1 LLEFHVFILR
11 SKQNQDRKL
20 IKADVQTAPTK
31 TKSGARLELEQYLN
45 TRLQATE
52 GLNAQESRLAG
63 FKRRAYLLVCL
74 AGFPGILVGFLSTT
88 DSVLRLLFAIL
99 LLCTAINIALNLNA
113 RVEIGQIERLG
124 FWYSAVF
131 ILSRA
136 AYSLFRAQN
145 EIAVMAVFHETYS
158 SIALIGLMAYIML
171 NTRTA
176 LRAALIVF
184 GIMLTLNTIKLVSM
198 PITPTLAELRNLLI
212 GQFSLAGA
220 FLAFSYVLALTKD
233 LLAVEQI
240 RSSTDPLTGAA
251 NRWQMY
257 NSLERE
263 WLACQNQKRTF
274 GVILLDIDHFKSI
287 NDLHGHHAGDTVLQ
301 ELTKVF
307 QKSLGNLGS
316 VGRWGGEEFLILL
329 PHATLEQARVQAETL
344 KASLAKHKFKTGQVT
359 ASFGVASLLPK
370 ESTNELMRRADENL
384 YSAKLSGRN
393 RVEIKA
399 RVLQEFD
406 LEFQD
411 PRATKHS

>member
-1 LLEFHVFILR
+1 
-11 SKQNQDRKL
+11 
-20 IKADVQTAPTK
+20 VQTALRK
-31 TKSGARLELEQYLN
+31 NKSGARLELEHPLSTKSQPS
-45 TRLQATE
+45 E
-52 GLNAQESRLAG
+52 GLSAQESRLAG

-74 AGFPGILVGFLSTT
+74 AGFPGIMVGFFSTG
-88 DSVLRLLFAIL
+88 DWVLKFSFVVL
-99 LLCTAINIALNLNA
+99 LLCTATNIALNINP
-113 RVEIGQIERLG
+113 RVRIGQIERFG
-124 FWYSAVF
+124 FWYSAIF

-145 EIAVMAVFHETYS
+145 EMAVTAVFHETYS

-176 LRAALIVF
+176 LRAALVVF
-184 GIMLTLNTIKLVSM
+184 GIMLTLNAIKLVSM
-198 PITPTLAELRNLLI
+198 PVTPTLPDLRNLLI

-274 GVILLDIDHFKSI
+274 SVILLDIDHFKSI
-287 NDLHGHHAGDTVLQ
+287 NDLYGHHAGDTVLQ
-301 ELTKVF
+301 ELTRVF
-307 QKSLGNLGS
+307 KKSLGNLGS
-316 VGRWGGEEFLILL
+316 LGRWGGEEFLILL

-344 KASLAKHKFKTGQVT
+344 KATLAKHKFKTGQVT
-359 ASFGVASLLPK
+359 ASFGVASLLPS
-370 ESTNELMRRADENL
+370 ETTNDLIRRADENL

-399 RVLQEFD
+399 RVAPEFD
-406 LEFQD
+406 LAFKD
-411 PRATKHS
+411 PRATNHS

>member
-1 LLEFHVFILR
+1 M
-11 SKQNQDRKL
+11 S
-20 IKADVQTAPTK
+20 TK
-31 TKSGARLELEQYLN
+31 
-45 TRLQATE
+45 LQATE
-52 GLNAQESRLAG
+52 GLSAQESRLAG

-74 AGFPGILVGFLSTT
+74 AGFPGIAVGFFNTSEF
-88 DSVLRLLFAIL
+88 VLKMLFVVL
-99 LLCTAINIALNLNA
+99 LLCTATNIALNLNP
-113 RVEIGQIERLG
+113 RVQIGQIERFG
-124 FWYSAVF
+124 FWYSAIF

-145 EIAVMAVFHETYS
+145 ETAVTAVFHETYS

-171 NTRTA
+171 STRTA

-184 GIMLTLNTIKLVSM
+184 GAMLTLDTVKIMSM
-198 PITPTLAELRNLLI
+198 PATPARSGLIDLLI
-212 GQFSLAGA
+212 GQLSLAGA

-263 WLACQNQKRTF
+263 WQACQNQKRTF
-274 GVILLDIDHFKSI
+274 SVILLDIDHFKSI
-287 NDLHGHHAGDTVLQ
+287 NDLYGHHAGDAVLQ
-301 ELTKVF
+301 ELTQVF
-307 QKSLGNLGS
+307 QKTLGNLGS

-329 PHATLEQARVQAETL
+329 PHATLEQARIQAETL
-344 KASLAKHKFKTGQVT
+344 RTTLAKHKFKTGQVT
-359 ASFGVASLLPK
+359 ASFGVASLLPL
-370 ESTNELMRRADENL
+370 ESTNDLMRRADENL

-399 RVLQEFD
+399 RVSSEFD
-406 LEFQD
+406 FRFKD
-411 PRATKHS
+411 PRATNHS

>member
-1 LLEFHVFILR
+1 MLCKYRYITFAMVLGSSWSQSL
-11 SKQNQDRKL
+11 STKL
-20 IKADVQTAPTK
+20 QP
-31 TKSGARLELEQYLN
+31 
-45 TRLQATE
+45 TE
-52 GLNAQESRLAG
+52 GLSAQESRLAG

-74 AGFPGILVGFLSTT
+74 AGFPGILVGFFSTGEL
-88 DSVLRLLFAIL
+88 VLKFLFVIL
-99 LLCTAINIALNLNA
+99 LLCTATNIALNLNP
-113 RVEIGQIERLG
+113 RVQIGQIERFG
-124 FWYSAVF
+124 FWYSAIF

-136 AYSLFRAQN
+136 AFSLFQAQN
-145 EIAVMAVFHETYS
+145 EMAVRAVFQETYS

-184 GIMLTLNTIKLVSM
+184 GVMLILNTIKIVFM
-198 PITPTLAELRNLLI
+198 PVTPTISGLRNLLI

-257 NSLERE
+257 NSLERQ
-263 WLACQNQKRTF
+263 WNTCQTQKQTF
-274 GVILLDIDHFKSI
+274 SVILLDIDHFKRI
-287 NDLHGHHAGDTVLQ
+287 NDLHGHHAGDIVLQ
-301 ELTKVF
+301 ELTRVF

-316 VGRWGGEEFLILL
+316 VGRWGGEEFLVLL

-344 KASLAKHKFKTGQVT
+344 RVKLAKHKFGTGQVT
-359 ASFGVASLLPK
+359 ASFGVASLLPL
-370 ESTNELMRRADENL
+370 ETTNDLMRRADENL

-399 RVLQEFD
+399 RVSQALD
-406 LEFQD
+406 LEFKD
-411 PRATKHS
+411 PRATNHS

>member
-1 LLEFHVFILR
+1 
-11 SKQNQDRKL
+11 
-20 IKADVQTAPTK
+20 VQTALRK
-31 TKSGARLELEQYLN
+31 TKSGDRLELEHPLS
-45 TRLQATE
+45 TKFQAAE
-52 GLNAQESRLAG
+52 GLSAQESRLAG

-74 AGFPGILVGFLSTT
+74 AGFPGILVGFFNTSEF
-88 DSVLRLLFAIL
+88 VLKMLFVIL
-99 LLCTAINIALNLNA
+99 LVCTATNIALNLNP
-113 RVEIGQIERLG
+113 RVQIGQIERFG
-124 FWYSAVF
+124 FWYSAIF

-136 AYSLFRAQN
+136 AYSLFQAQN
-145 EIAVMAVFHETYS
+145 ETAVTAVFHETYS

-176 LRAALIVF
+176 LRAALMVF
-184 GIMLTLNTIKLVSM
+184 GAMLILNTIKIVSM
-198 PITPTLAELRNLLI
+198 PVTPTISGLRNLLI
-212 GQFSLAGA
+212 GQLSLAGA

-263 WLACQNQKRTF
+263 WLACQNQKRSF
-274 GVILLDIDHFKSI
+274 SVILLDIDHFKSI
-287 NDLHGHHAGDTVLQ
+287 NDLYGHHAGDTVLQ
-301 ELTKVF
+301 ELTRVF
-307 QKSLGNLGS
+307 QKSLGSLGS

-344 KASLAKHKFKTGQVT
+344 KVTLAKHKFKIGQVT
-359 ASFGVASLLPK
+359 ASFGVASLFPQ
-370 ESTNELMRRADENL
+370 ETTNDLMRRADENL

-399 RVLQEFD
+399 RVAQEFD
-406 LEFQD
+406 LEFKN
-411 PRATKHS
+411 PRATNHS

>member
-1 LLEFHVFILR
+1 
-11 SKQNQDRKL
+11 
-20 IKADVQTAPTK
+20 VQTALK
-31 TKSGARLELEQYLN
+31 KFKNGARLELEHPLS
-45 TRLQATE
+45 TKLQATE

-74 AGFPGILVGFLSTT
+74 AGFPGILVGFLNTSEL
-88 DSVLRLLFAIL
+88 VLKFLFVIL
-99 LLCTAINIALNLNA
+99 LLCTATNIAFNINP
-113 RVEIGQIERLG
+113 RVKIGQIERFG

-136 AYSLFRAQN
+136 AYSLFGAQN
-145 EIAVMAVFHETYS
+145 EIAVTAVFHETYS

-184 GIMLTLNTIKLVSM
+184 GLMLALNTLKIVSM
-198 PITPTLAELRNLLI
+198 PMTPTISELRNLLI
-212 GQFSLAGA
+212 GQLSLAGA

-263 WLACQNQKRTF
+263 WQASQDQQRTF
-274 GVILLDIDHFKSI
+274 SVILLDIDHFKSI
-287 NDLHGHHAGDTVLQ
+287 NDLYGHNEGDTVLQ
-301 ELTKVF
+301 EITRVLK
-307 QKSLGNLGS
+307 KSIGNLGS

-329 PHATLEQARVQAETL
+329 PNANLEQAQIQAETL
-344 KASLAKHKFKTGQVT
+344 RATLAKHKFGVGQVT
-359 ASFGVASLLPK
+359 ASFGVASLLPS
-370 ESTNELMRRADENL
+370 ESTKDLMRRVDENL

-399 RVLQEFD
+399 RVPQEFD
-406 LEFQD
+406 LEFKN
-411 PRATKHS
+411 PRATNHS

>member
-1 LLEFHVFILR
+1 MRFRVEHCAR
-11 SKQNQDRKL
+11 CCN
-20 IKADVQTAPTK
+20 VQTAPTK
-31 TKSGARLELEQYLN
+31 TKNGARLELEQHLS

-52 GLNAQESRLAG
+52 GLNAQESRLAV

-74 AGFPGILVGFLSTT
+74 AGFPGIVVGFFNTT
-88 DSVLRLLFAIL
+88 DLILKFFFVML
-99 LLCTAINIALNLNA
+99 LLCTTTNIALNLNA
-113 RVEIGQIERLG
+113 RVGIGQIERFG

-136 AYSLFRAQN
+136 AYSLFRAQT
-145 EIAVMAVFHETYS
+145 EIAVTAVFHETYS

-171 NTRTA
+171 STRTA
-176 LRAALIVF
+176 LRAALSVF
-184 GIMLTLNTIKLVSM
+184 GIMLSLNTIKLLSM
-198 PITPTLAELRNLLI
+198 SMTPTLPELRNLLI

-274 GVILLDIDHFKSI
+274 SVILLDIDHFKSI

-307 QKSLGNLGS
+307 QKNLGNLGS

-329 PHATLEQARVQAETL
+329 PHATLGEAQVQAETL
-344 KASLAKHKFKTGQVT
+344 KANLAKHKFKTGQVT
-359 ASFGVASLLPK
+359 ASFGVASLLPN
-370 ESTNELMRRADENL
+370 ETTNDLMRRADENL
-384 YSAKLSGRN
+384 YSAKLLGRN

>member
-1 LLEFHVFILR
+1 M
-11 SKQNQDRKL
+11 S
-20 IKADVQTAPTK
+20 
-31 TKSGARLELEQYLN
+31 TKSQPS
-45 TRLQATE
+45 E

-74 AGFPGILVGFLSTT
+74 AGFPGIGVGFFST
-88 DSVLRLLFAIL
+88 DELVLKLLFVMLAV
-99 LLCTAINIALNLNA
+99 CTASNIASNLNA
-113 RVEIGQIERLG
+113 RVQIGQIERFG
-124 FWYSAVF
+124 FWYSAIF

-136 AYSLFRAQN
+136 AYSLFQARN
-145 EIAVMAVFHETYS
+145 EMAVMAVFHETYS

-176 LRAALIVF
+176 LRAALTVF
-184 GIMLTLNTIKLVSM
+184 GTMLILNVIKLLSM
-198 PITPTLAELRNLLI
+198 PVTPTLPELRNLLI
-212 GQFSLAGA
+212 GQLSLAGA

-257 NSLERE
+257 NSLESE
-263 WLACQNQKRTF
+263 WLACQSQKRSF

-287 NDLHGHHAGDTVLQ
+287 NDLYGHHAGDIVLQ
-301 ELTKVF
+301 ELTRVF

-329 PHATLEQARVQAETL
+329 PHATLGEARVQAEAL
-344 KASLAKHKFKTGQVT
+344 KTNLAKHKFKVGQVT
-359 ASFGVASLLPK
+359 ASFGVACLLPN
-370 ESTNELMRRADENL
+370 ESTNDLMRRADENL

-399 RVLQEFD
+399 RVALEFD
-406 LEFQD
+406 LEYKN
-411 PRATKHS
+411 PRATNHS

>member
-1 LLEFHVFILR
+1 MLLCKYHLAQFTLMLG
-11 SKQNQDRKL
+11 SSWSQQL
-20 IKADVQTAPTK
+20 S
-31 TKSGARLELEQYLN
+31 TKSQP
-45 TRLQATE
+45 TE
-52 GLNAQESRLAG
+52 GLSAQESRLAG

-74 AGFPGILVGFLSTT
+74 AGFPGIMVGFVTT
-88 DSVLRLLFAIL
+88 DDLVLKFLFVAL
-99 LLCTAINIALNLNA
+99 LLCSTINIALNLDP
-113 RVEIGQIERLG
+113 RVGIGQIERFG

-131 ILSRA
+131 ILLRA

-145 EIAVMAVFHETYS
+145 ESAVTAVFHETYS

-176 LRAALIVF
+176 LKAALSIF
-184 GIMLTLNTIKLVSM
+184 GIMLILNTIKLVSM
-198 PITPTLAELRNLLI
+198 PITATLPELRNLLI

-274 GVILLDIDHFKSI
+274 SVILLDIDHFKRI
-287 NDLHGHHAGDTVLQ
+287 NDLHGHNAGDIVLQ
-301 ELTKVF
+301 ELTRVF
-307 QKSLGNLGS
+307 KKSIGNLGS
-316 VGRWGGEEFLILL
+316 LGRWGGEEFLVLL
-329 PHATLEQARVQAETL
+329 PHTSLEQARIQAETL
-344 KASLAKHKFKTGQVT
+344 RFTLAKHKFGIGLVT
-359 ASFGVASLLPK
+359 ASFGVASLLP
-370 ESTNELMRRADENL
+370 NETSNDLIRRADETL
-384 YSAKLSGRN
+384 YSAKLAGRN

-399 RVLQEFD
+399 RVSTVVQPLD
-406 LEFQD
+406 LDFRD
-411 PRATKHS
+411 PRATSHS